1 MSQAGSSLSGEVL
14 TPALPRLAG
23 YWWGGGRVGA
33 GMCPF
38 ALWLSVSSMGI
49 AGVVM
54 VVFLLGPFSVL
65 GEQFQ
70 EGETIPKDPQS
81 HAQGSLSVGK
91 ML

>member
-1 MSQAGSSLSGEVL
+1 
-14 TPALPRLAG
+14 
-23 YWWGGGRVGA
+23 
-33 GMCPF
+33 
-38 ALWLSVSSMGI
+38 MGI

-91 ML
+91 MI